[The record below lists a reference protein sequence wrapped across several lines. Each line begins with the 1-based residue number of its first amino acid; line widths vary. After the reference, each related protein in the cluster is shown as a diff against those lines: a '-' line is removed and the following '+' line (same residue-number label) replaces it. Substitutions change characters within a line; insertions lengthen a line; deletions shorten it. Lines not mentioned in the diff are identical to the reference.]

1 MNILITGSC
10 GFIGYHL
17 TKYFLKKRFTVFG
30 IDTLNNYYDVD
41 LKKERLK
48 LLKISKNFHYYNID
62 ISNKKKLDHFFST
75 KKIDAIINLA
85 AYAGVQYSKEN
96 PDIYFNTNEVG
107 FYNILENAKKNKIK
121 KIIFASSSSVIGN
134 SKNLI
139 SDENNNTDE
148 PISLYAATKKNNEIL
163 AHYYAYNYKIQIIGV
178 RFFTAYGEYGR
189 PDLSIYKFS
198 SQILNNKKLTL
209 NNKGDHYRDF
219 TYIDDVVKCLF
230 KLFRLKEFNEI
241 DKNKNRYF
249 QIFNIGGGRKIK
261 ITFLVDLLEKLFKK
275 KASRMYGPLIKGDII
290 YSKASTLKLFRN
302 IKYKPNTKIEVGLK
316 YFVRWF
322 TNHKKSNK

>member
-17 TKYFLKKRFTVFG
+17 TKYFLEKKFTVFV
-30 IDTLNNYYDVD
+30 IDTLNDYYDIN
-41 LKKERLK
+41 LKKKRLK
-48 LLKISKNFHYYNID
+48 LLKNFNKFHYYNID
-62 ISNKKKLDHFFST
+62 ISNKKQLDRFFAK
-75 KKIDAIINLA
+75 KKINAIINLA
-85 AYAGVQYSKEN
+85 AYAGVQYSKRN

-134 SKNLI
+134 SKNLT
-139 SDENNNTDE
+139 SDEKNKTDE

-163 AHYYAYNYKIQIIGV
+163 AHYYACNYKIMLIGV

-198 SQILNNKKLTL
+198 NQILDNKKLILNNKG
-209 NNKGDHYRDF
+209 NHYRDF

-230 KLFRLKEFNEI
+230 KLFKLKTFNKI
-241 DKNKNRYF
+241 DKNQNKYF

-261 ITFLVDLLEKLFKK
+261 ITFLVNLLEKLFKK
-275 KASRMYGPLIKGDII
+275 KASKKYGPLIKGDII

-302 IKYKPNTKIEVGLK
+302 IKYKPNTKIEIGLK
-316 YFVRWF
+316 YFVKWF
-322 TNHKKSNK
+322 INHKKNR